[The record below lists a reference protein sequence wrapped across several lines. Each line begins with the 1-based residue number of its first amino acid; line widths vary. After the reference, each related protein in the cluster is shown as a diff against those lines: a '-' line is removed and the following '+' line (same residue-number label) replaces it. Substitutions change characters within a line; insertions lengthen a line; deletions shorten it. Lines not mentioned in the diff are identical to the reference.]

1 VALRDVEVTVAKWGN
16 TQRSRRK
23 GGKGGQKARVE
34 AAATTAAAT
43 AAAARLLEWTAENF
57 EAEIATDMAAMVAMV
72 RQEDREETE
81 PEVRIRMW
89 AHTTW
94 LLAGAT
100 RPEPPGWTSPDERA
114 HYERLWHRVP
124 MSRGFGDDRDGE
136 VEHGVMFGGG
146 GVDDDVYAAYDG
158 AP

>member
-1 VALRDVEVTVAKWGN
+1 
-16 TQRSRRK
+16 
-23 GGKGGQKARVE
+23 
-34 AAATTAAAT
+34 
-43 AAAARLLEWTAENF
+43 
-57 EAEIATDMAAMVAMV
+57 MAALV
-72 RQEDREETE
+72 REEDHEETE

-100 RPEPPGWTSPDERA
+100 GPEPPGWTSPEERA

-124 MSRGFGDDRDGE
+124 MSRGFGDDWDGGA
-136 VEHGVMFGGG
+136 EHGVMFGGG